1 MRRLHTCQSEM
12 QRHLEVIH
20 QAVLAASLLADGE
33 VVAQSAGSVGTVH
46 RVAHR
51 VVEVAGSVPD
61 DASALRVETTLF
73 RRDSQSTA
81 SLQIPEDENELHNTG
96 KNNTVYHRTVFCV
109 TILPAEMA
117 TKT

>member
-1 MRRLHTCQSEM
+1 M

-46 RVAHR
+46 CVAHR
-51 VVEVAGSVPD
+51 VVEVTGSVPD
-61 DASALRVETTLF
+61 DASTLRVGTTLF

-81 SLQIPEDENELHNTG
+81 SL
-96 KNNTVYHRTVFCV
+96 
-109 TILPAEMA
+109 
-117 TKT
+117 

>member
-1 MRRLHTCQSEM
+1 MR
-12 QRHLEVIH
+12 RHLEVVH

-51 VVEVAGSVPD
+51 VVEVTGGVPD
-61 DASALRVETTLF
+61 DASTLRVETTYCLEETVNRQLLIRSRKMAKTTQF
-73 RRDSQSTA
+73 
-81 SLQIPEDENELHNTG
+81 NTG
-96 KNNTVYHRTVFCV
+96 PTVFCV

-117 TKT
+117 TKM